1 MMDERFSDILARTW
15 EVFQRYGIRSVS
27 MDDLSTRLG
36 ISKKTLYTFVNNK
49 TELVEQTLYHQL
61 DNARSMMEDCPHCPE
76 NAIDFLL
83 EMSRRVCAQLSATHP
98 ALLYDLRKYYPEVL
112 EKFVGMHRAFYSEV
126 FSRNLE
132 EGVSQGV
139 YRQDIDKDLTIKLY
153 LHNIEH
159 FFGEELAAGRT
170 IPSTQMF
177 RVLFG
182 NHIRSIASAEGLA
195 YFESRE
201 LDYTL

>member
-1 MMDERFSDILARTW
+1 MDERFTDILTRAW

-49 TELVEQTLYHQL
+49 TELVEQTLYYQL
-61 DNARSMMEDCPHCPE
+61 AYARSMIKDCPRPPE
-76 NAIDFLL
+76 NAIGFLL
-83 EMSRRVCAQLSATHP
+83 EMSRAVCAQLSATHP

-112 EKFVGMHRAFYSEV
+112 EKFVAMHRSFYSEV

-132 EGVSQGV
+132 EGIAQGM

-159 FFGEELAAGRT
+159 FFGEEIASGQSVS
-170 IPSTQMF
+170 STQMF

-182 NHIRSIASAEGLA
+182 NHIRSIASPEGLA
-195 YFESRE
+195 YFESKE